1 MQFAFSSIN
10 STWRPGAVIILSDS
24 QISEKP
30 PTPGDT
36 FYLDMAMT
44 TVGGKFVEVSRDR
57 MRVSLMDGNVYRLTK
72 IDGAQWR
79 VGGV

>member
-1 MQFAFSSIN
+1 MQSAFSSIN

-57 MRVSLMDGNVYRLTK
+57 MRVSLKDGNEYRLTK